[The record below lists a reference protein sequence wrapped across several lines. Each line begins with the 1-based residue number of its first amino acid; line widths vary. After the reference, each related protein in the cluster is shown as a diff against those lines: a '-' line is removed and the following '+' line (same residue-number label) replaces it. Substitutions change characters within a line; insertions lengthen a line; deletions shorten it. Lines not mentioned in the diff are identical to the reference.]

1 MHVGM
6 ADAGAAELDEHLIG
20 AWGRNWNVMSD
31 FDAGIGAGSG
41 EPGGGLGGFG
51 RTHCLKVAR
60 EDVFLAAKTYL
71 KEAGDI
77 VRG

>member
-1 MHVGM
+1 
-6 ADAGAAELDEHLIG
+6 
-20 AWGRNWNVMSD
+20 MSD

-41 EPGGGLGGFG
+41 EPGGGLGGSG